1 MSEYIDYQAYKKH
14 LLLTLSIDFIRE
26 DGIYQGVG
34 ISDVAGRT
42 GRRKC
47 LNRMAINKQSL
58 KFEHVP
64 KRTMRVLS
72 FPGPV
77 LSSENRSVQ
86 GDLMHS
92 CTQSLCL

>member
-42 GRRKC
+42 GRLSRSC
-47 LNRMAINKQSL
+47 RNGIWVWTTWMVFRDDEVGRAGTESGSGLRGGSFGMTEV
-58 KFEHVP
+58 FE
-64 KRTMRVLS
+64 
-72 FPGPV
+72 
-77 LSSENRSVQ
+77 
-86 GDLMHS
+86 
-92 CTQSLCL
+92 